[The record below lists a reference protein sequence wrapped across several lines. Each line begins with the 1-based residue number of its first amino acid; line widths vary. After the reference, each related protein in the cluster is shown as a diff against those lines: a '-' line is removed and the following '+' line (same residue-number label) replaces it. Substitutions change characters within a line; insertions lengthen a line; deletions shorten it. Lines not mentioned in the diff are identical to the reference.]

1 MNNLIYKTPVP
12 EEKARE
18 ELKAFLEYFERE
30 EGINNLR
37 FFKAEDIVYDIVY
50 WAEPVYDDW
59 SLGGKA
65 WYCDPYEQR
74 CQKTYLINKD
84 GTIEKV
90 DEFEFFELQIWKV
103 FERYPQKLLKTEYIV
118 VAEINYNSATIYY
131 TENTTAV
138 QNKILRIIC
147 QQVKQKA
154 QEFLAGR

>member
-1 MNNLIYKTPVP
+1 MNNLIYRRPVTKEEVP
-12 EEKARE
+12 EGIK
-18 ELKAFLEYFERE
+18 KFIEYFEAE
-30 EGINNLR
+30 EVPVSEV
-37 FFKAEDIVYDIVY
+37 FEAEDLIYDVVY
-50 WAEPVYDDW
+50 WAKPVCDDW
-59 SLGGKA
+59 PLGGKI

-138 QNKILRIIC
+138 QNKILGIISQC
-147 QQVKQKA
+147 
-154 QEFLAGR
+154 